1 VVFVI
6 QRQDAVALSP
16 YRDADPLFS
25 DALSDAAALGVEA
38 YAYTCR
44 VSTKEIEIDESV
56 PVRLA

>member
-1 VVFVI
+1 M
-6 QRQDAVALSP
+6 ALSP

-44 VSTKEIEIDESV
+44 VSTKEIKIDESV